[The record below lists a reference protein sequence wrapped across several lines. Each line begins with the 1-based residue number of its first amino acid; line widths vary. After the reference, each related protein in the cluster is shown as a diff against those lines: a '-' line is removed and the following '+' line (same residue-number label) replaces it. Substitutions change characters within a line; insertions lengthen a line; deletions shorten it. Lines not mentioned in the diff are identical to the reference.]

1 MCTQTPSPP
10 APSEHLDIP
19 LYCSH
24 SNPARSHAHTEIKT
38 LPATAPGA
46 RGGGA
51 SRSRGGAAED
61 SSYRASPTLGLCRN
75 KQRAGEATLGVRWG
89 EGRADYR
96 QVWGWGVKWGLPI
109 TARGIRHHKNPPPLS
124 KVLGLSWDVNS
135 AERHGAPFSCAEIE
149 RTFFWSVFGQRLGRP
164 PQSAKGSAPR
174 LRRQSS
180 MLGAGRGGRE
190 AKEGRFGS
198 AEIGVRVEGRANGDH
213 TRLEN

>member
-1 MCTQTPSPP
+1 MVPKVRSNPGSSPPFPLSTSTFWFGQRRLFKISNGGLVHPNSLPP

-61 SSYRASPTLGLCRN
+61 SSYRASPTLDLCRN
-75 KQRAGEATLGVRWG
+75 KQRAGEAALGVRWG

-149 RTFFWSVFGQRLGRP
+149 RTFFFGVFLGN
-164 PQSAKGSAPR
+164 A
-174 LRRQSS
+174 
-180 MLGAGRGGRE
+180 
-190 AKEGRFGS
+190 
-198 AEIGVRVEGRANGDH
+198 
-213 TRLEN
+213 